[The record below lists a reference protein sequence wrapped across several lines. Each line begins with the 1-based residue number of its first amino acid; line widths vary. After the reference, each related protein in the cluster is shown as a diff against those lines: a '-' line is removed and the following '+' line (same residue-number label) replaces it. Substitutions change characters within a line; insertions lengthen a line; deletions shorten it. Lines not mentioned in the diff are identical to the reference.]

1 MNWRLLAALSAAL
14 CTPGCVG
21 SVVKTVVTAPIK
33 AAGAVVDATTTS
45 QEEADRNRGREI
57 RKQEEREA
65 KEREQ
70 KGKAEPPDPQRD

>member
-1 MNWRLLAALSAAL
+1 MNWRLLVALSATL
-14 CTPGCVG
+14 FTPGCVG

-65 KEREQ
+65 KEREHQ
-70 KGKAEPPDPQRD
+70 EEVPPAAPQRR